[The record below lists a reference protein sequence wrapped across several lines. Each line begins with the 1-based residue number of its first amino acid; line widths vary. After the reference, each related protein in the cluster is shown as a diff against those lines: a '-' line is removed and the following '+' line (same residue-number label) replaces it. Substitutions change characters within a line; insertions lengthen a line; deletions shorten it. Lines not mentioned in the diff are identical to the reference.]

1 MSIYFKYGKEVA
13 VLPASVLSKL
23 DRATKK
29 DIKVLLALATLPGA
43 LQDYSNM
50 QSRLAELCACT
61 ESELAASVAFW
72 RGAGIIEIGED
83 DSEVTEDVAAPD
95 ITEIKAA
102 EQKSPVAV
110 EKKAKP
116 ERADALPNYTT
127 EELAGLLERRRETA
141 QLIDECQNAIG
152 KMFNTHEVNVII
164 GLNDYLELDAQY
176 IVVLVDYC
184 AKLGKRSLRY
194 IEKKAFGLVDEGITT
209 TEALI
214 AYIDRTERMASLEGQ
229 IRALFGSQ
237 DRELSTKEKKFFEKW
252 VGKFE
257 YGIDVIK
264 KAYDITVDAIHE
276 PSPAY
281 ANAVL
286 ERWKKEGL
294 DTLEQIESAE
304 AGKLPIEGSFDT
316 DDFFEAA
323 LKRSMES
330 MEKK

>member
-1 MSIYFKYGKEVA
+1 MSIYFKYGREIA

-29 DIKVLLALATLPGA
+29 DIKVLFTLASSQNA
-43 LQDYSNM
+43 LRDFAEK
-50 QSRLAELCACT
+50 QSEIAELCGCT

-72 RGAGIIEIGED
+72 RGAGIIEAD
-83 DSEVTEDVAAPD
+83 DDEPEKLDNAPAPAVSAAIVKPAPEV
-95 ITEIKAA
+95 
-102 EQKSPVAV
+102 
-110 EKKAKP
+110 KKPKL
-116 ERADALPNYTT
+116 ERAEALPNYTT
-127 EELAGLLERRRETA
+127 EELAGLLERRREIA
-141 QLIDECQNAIG
+141 QLVDECQNALG
-152 KMFNTHEVNVII
+152 KMFNTHE
-164 GLNDYLELDAQY
+164 LNDYLELDVQY
-176 IVVLVDYC
+176 VVILVDYC
-184 AKLGKRSLRY
+184 AKLGKKSLRY
-194 IEKKAFGLVDEGITT
+194 IEKKALGLVDEGITT

-229 IRALFGSQ
+229 IRTLFGSQ
-237 DRELSTKEKKFFEKW
+237 GRELSTKERKFFEKW
-252 VGKFE
+252 VGKLG

-286 ERWKKEGL
+286 ERWKNEGL
-294 DTLEQIESAE
+294 DTIEQIEAAE
-304 AGKLPIEGSFDT
+304 AQKLPGEGSFDT